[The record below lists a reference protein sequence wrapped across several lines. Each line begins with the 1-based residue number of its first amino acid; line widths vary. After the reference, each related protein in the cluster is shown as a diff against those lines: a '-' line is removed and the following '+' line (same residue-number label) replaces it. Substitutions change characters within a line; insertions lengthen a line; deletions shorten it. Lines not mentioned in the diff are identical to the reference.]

1 MLRFIGELQIPSYN
15 KFQHFNFYD
24 VLIAFVNF
32 SFTQRQRYEYTQRK
46 IMIEKLRESNQE
58 LSKLDA
64 VQLFTDEFYKLSR
77 TDRQNLLELETENF
91 INIIHR
97 VEKKGKRQN
106 LVILKLQVM

>member
-1 MLRFIGELQIPSYN
+1 
-15 KFQHFNFYD
+15 
-24 VLIAFVNF
+24 
-32 SFTQRQRYEYTQRK
+32 
-46 IMIEKLRESNQE
+46 MISKLKESNQE

-106 LVILKLQVM
+106 LVIDKLQVMQNLRRRQALKNKEFLDELDG